1 MRSLKAVGDCWR
13 GLDESPSVPRC
24 VRFAD
29 TAGPTH
35 RGPHPLWRERAETLS
50 PSYLSGHGLLEQRLD
65 SFAEELDQPP
75 GLTCGDRREAFQ
87 VLPRLCSEGCL
98 IWEAFLPLLKRP
110 NRPHPWAPTLY
121 TPIRPFF
128 CCVQWLVMRLFLTQ
142 VHSGNPAP
150 SQPHS
155 SPLPLS
161 LSSSP
166 SSAMSSCVL
175 CFLPPQDLCTRRSLC
190 LKHPLSPV

>member
-1 MRSLKAVGDCWR
+1 MTHCRAGLALPKGCR
-13 GLDESPSVPRC
+13 GLLKRSGWERKCPAMREVC
-24 VRFAD
+24 
-29 TAGPTH
+29 GH
-35 RGPHPLWRERAETLS
+35 RGPHPLWRGRAETLS
-50 PSYLSGHGLLEQRLD
+50 PSYLAGHGLLQQRLD

-75 GLTCGDRREAFQ
+75 GLTCRDRREAFQ

-98 IWEAFLPLLKRP
+98 IWEAFLPLPKRP

-166 SSAMSSCVL
+166 TARPCPPVSSASSHHRTFAHAVH
-175 CFLPPQDLCTRRSLC
+175 SA
-190 LKHPLSPV
+190 